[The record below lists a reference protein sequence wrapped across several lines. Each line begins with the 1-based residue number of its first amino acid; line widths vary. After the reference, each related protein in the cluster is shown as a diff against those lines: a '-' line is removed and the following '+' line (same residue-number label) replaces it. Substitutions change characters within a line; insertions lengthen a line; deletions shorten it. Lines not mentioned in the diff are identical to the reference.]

1 MYFALLGVAPM
12 RNVTN
17 VLMFAVALLIIV
29 GMFALRDQS
38 FLGFK
43 RSLGGIMDKGRP
55 AAVKPQIP
63 LKNER
68 SRSVASR
75 HLEEAGSASRVA
87 VKVTVI
93 PVEPKPA
100 METIQ
105 VGMAKASVWGDF
117 GRPDAMTTL
126 RDGDRFLETFIYLLE
141 PSKATI
147 VRLVNGTVV
156 SVKNTRTVSPPLLV
170 PQSSGI
176 STPVSLAS
184 DVL

>member
-1 MYFALLGVAPM
+1 M
-12 RNVTN
+12 RNLTN
-17 VLMFAVALLIIV
+17 VLMFGVALLIIV
-29 GMFALRDQS
+29 GMFLLREQS
-38 FLGFK
+38 FKGIQ
-43 RSLGGIMDKGRP
+43 RSFGGMMAKRP
-55 AAVKPQIP
+55 AAAKPQIP

-75 HLEEAGSASRVA
+75 RLDEAGSASRVA

-141 PSKATI
+141 PSKATV

>member
-1 MYFALLGVAPM
+1 M

-55 AAVKPQIP
+55 AVAKQKIP

-68 SRSVASR
+68 PKPVAAR
-75 HLEEAGSASRVA
+75 HLEGVGSASRVA
-87 VKVTVI
+87 IKVTVI
-93 PVEPKPA
+93 PVARKSA
-100 METIQ
+100 TETIQ

-141 PSKATI
+141 PSKATV

-156 SVKNTRTVSPPLLV
+156 SVRNTRTVSPPLLV

>member
-1 MYFALLGVAPM
+1 M

-126 RDGDRFLETFIYLLE
+126 RDGDRFLETFI
-141 PSKATI
+141 I
-147 VRLVNGTVV
+147 FWN
-156 SVKNTRTVSPPLLV
+156 PPK
-170 PQSSGI
+170 PRSSGW
-176 STPVSLAS
+176 
-184 DVL
+184 